1 MLFGIQT
8 SVLIVAVF
16 TAFVGYQFRLR
27 EKKRDMAHS
36 ELIKSYNDFYS
47 PILFVIREI
56 NELPQSEE
64 RNDLINKLFT
74 DYGLGSSKGH
84 LIGSVNMLNT
94 YFELNA
100 LFRAF
105 KHQPDAYEAKFLKCL
120 KEFEVMIDQEF
131 WDAHDIIYKEHNR
144 YKDHNFKP
152 LKSLFI
158 DLLGTLKFVSDFA
171 MSVCLL
177 TWFTIGYA
185 HIFNIEAFSVKAVGY
200 ITGFTVIVILIFVGS
215 FMYSKLFYSKTNNRR
230 ERKK

>member
-1 MLFGIQT
+1 MLFEIQT

-47 PILFVIREI
+47 PILFAIREI

-64 RNDLINKLFT
+64 QNDLTNKLFT

-100 LFRAF
+100 LYRAF
-105 KHQPDAYEAKFLKCL
+105 KHQTDAYEAKFLKCL

-158 DLLGTLKFVSDFA
+158 DLLGTLKF
-171 MSVCLL
+171 C
-177 TWFTIGYA
+177 I
-185 HIFNIEAFSVKAVGY
+185 
-200 ITGFTVIVILIFVGS
+200 
-215 FMYSKLFYSKTNNRR
+215 
-230 ERKK
+230 